1 MFISAK
7 SINTADQF
15 AIRLV
20 YRLWRRTI
28 SLRQSIKQRWPYKKR
43 AWHSLQAQSRA
54 RPARKQR
61 LLHQS
66 RRQSLL
72 WPSGYEAKRRGS
84 EWPKR
89 SASAG
94 PTRKRLPKRQRAWPS
109 SHSPLRLIFIPGQKA
124 VEVAGPCKARKT
136 IRLFPDLHP
145 APWKTPILPASSTLP
160 PPRLLHIQASKNVD
174 S

>member
-43 AWHSLQAQSRA
+43 ARHSLQTQSRA
-54 RPARKQR
+54 RPRKQR
-61 LLHQS
+61 LLHHI

-72 WPSGYEAKRRGS
+72 WPSGYEAKRRDSG
-84 EWPKR
+84 WPTP

-124 VEVAGPCKARKT
+124 VEVAGPCKGRKT

-145 APWKTPILPASSTLP
+145 APWKTPRQPASSILP
-160 PPRLLHIQASKNVD
+160 PPRGLHIEASKNVA